1 MQAISNLIGAVLK
14 FIYETLQTFGPEPKN
29 VSYFAMSIIVLT
41 VLYKLATLP
50 VTLSNI
56 KMQKVNAKMAP
67 EMQRIQETYKND
79 PQTQQ
84 RKMAELQK
92 EHGFNPLS
100 SCLPMIVQMVIV
112 FALFR
117 VMKDPAL
124 YMFDN
129 ADMIGTISKNFFW
142 IQDLTLPDKVIWGL
156 PLING
161 LSQFV
166 LFAVMQPPKSD
177 NAAGGDMAASMNA
190 SMKYVMPLFIAWT
203 STTLSAGLALYW
215 AVGNILEIVI
225 RLIINAMDKDRNI
238 DQVNNKKTK
247 KTVDKKKGKKGA
259 K

>member
-1 MQAISNLIGAVLK
+1 MQAISNVIGAILR
-14 FIYETLQTFGPEPKN
+14 FIYENIQQMFSEPKN
-29 VSYFAMSIIVLT
+29 ISYFAISIIVLT
-41 VLYKLATLP
+41 VIYKLATLP
-50 VTLSNI
+50 VTFSNI

-67 EMQRIQETYKND
+67 EMKKIQETYKND

-100 SCLPMIVQMVIV
+100 SCLPMIIQMIVV

-117 VMKDPAL
+117 VMREPAK

-129 ADMIGTISKNFFW
+129 AEMIGSISKNFLW
-142 IQDLTLPDKVIWGL
+142 INDLTLPDKLLWGL

-161 LSQFV
+161 ISQFF
-166 LFAVMQPPKSD
+166 LFNIMQPPQTEG
-177 NAAGGDMAASMNA
+177 AGGEMAQSMNA

-215 AVGNILEIVI
+215 AIGNIIEIVI
-225 RLIINAMDKDRNI
+225 RLIIKAFDKDEKA
-238 DQVNNKKTK
+238 NKKINKTNTK
-247 KTVDKKKGKKGA
+247 KAKKGA